1 MNKVTAIVVAATI
14 LLVGTADAQV
24 CPDEEAACSALD
36 ECRAIMWSRIGGCHL
51 PGQIPQDSAECEADR
66 TADGLEYTGTCSGD
80 ASCVFT
86 APATDDEYQANML
99 AHTEGNAFFS
109 CVQAL
114 RACPNDPDREKD
126 PVIGA
131 CRGDEA
137 CWSIFTS
144 DAMQRDANDQVT
156 QDQVYDSGWCVKSCP
171 ISCQPATVDL
181 DELILKP

>member
-24 CPDEEAACSALD
+24 CPDEEAACMALD
-36 ECRAIMWSRIGGCHL
+36 ECRVIMLSRQGGCHL
-51 PGQIPQDSAECEADR
+51 PGQNPWESAECQADR
-66 TADGLEYTGTCSGD
+66 TADGSEYTGTCSGD
-80 ASCVFT
+80 GSCSFT

-131 CRGDEA
+131 CRGDET
-137 CWSIFTS
+137 CLGIIT
-144 DAMQRDANDQVT
+144 AMQQDPNQIT

-171 ISCQPATVDL
+171 ISCQPATLDL
-181 DELILKP
+181 DELLPES